1 MNCFESKTSASLNF
15 ESYSHFH
22 LKLFEMELDKNDTID
37 ERLNIYMEKRLP
49 LEKLVRKMMYSFMGH
64 AFNRTFIL
72 VPMM

>member
-49 LEKLVRKMMYSFMGH
+49 LEK
-64 AFNRTFIL
+64 
-72 VPMM
+72 